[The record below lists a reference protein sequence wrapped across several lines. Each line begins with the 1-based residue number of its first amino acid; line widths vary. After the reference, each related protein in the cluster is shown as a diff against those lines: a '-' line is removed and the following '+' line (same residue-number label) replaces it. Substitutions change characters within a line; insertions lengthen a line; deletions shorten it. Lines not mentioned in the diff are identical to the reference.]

1 MADMI
6 KCPVCGESNPKE
18 FEFCQYCQSRLQP
31 LTGPLK
37 GADAPIK
44 PGSAPTKKSTADLE
58 PILPQWLRDARSS
71 ARDASEGDLP
81 QTPQQS
87 KLSPRPS
94 PSASSASQDLLAG
107 LSAQS
112 DDDDEE
118 TPDWLANITGGAPTS
133 KKPKG
138 ESADVRWVE
147 LGGAKDSAPE
157 SETPS
162 WMQELTPL
170 EPQSGQQSGLNDWMR
185 EASGASQQPAD
196 ESPDWLRQMAAGDG
210 GKLFDDSTDTFT
222 PADSSDTPDWLRQM
236 RAADSNSQND
246 VTLPDLPA
254 NTFNAAPADE
264 SPDWLRSLGAA
275 DSSTQNNS
283 APDWLNSLD
292 SQSKTVP
299 DAPDWL
305 SSLGAADS
313 GVQGDDA
320 LFGNAAPDAP
330 DWLRSLDANAGATS
344 NVAPAQSS
352 DTPDWLSS
360 LGAADSV
367 AQNNDAM
374 FGNATPA
381 ASDTPDWM
389 RSLDTPSAATPAQSS
404 DTPDWLSSLGA
415 ADSGAQN
422 NDAMFGS
429 ATPAASDTPD
439 WMRSLDTPSAATP
452 AQSSD
457 TPDWLSSLGAVDSGA
472 QNNEALFGSA
482 TPTASDTP
490 DWMRSLD
497 TPSAATSAQSS
508 DTPDWLS
515 SLGAADSGAQND
527 DAMFDS
533 VAPTASDTP
542 DWMRSLETPSA
553 ATSAQSSDT
562 PDWLSSLGAADSVA
576 QNNDAMFGS
585 ATPAASDTPD
595 WLQGLGSETPSATP
609 TPAVNDDWLKGAQ
622 GGASQPAQSD
632 QLSEADMPSWLAGAS
647 TPASLPPAAEPQKDT
662 ESAAL
667 GDVPSWLK
675 AAAPQ
680 SSIYDDL
687 RAPQPAA
694 PVAPSDSSSSGWTSA
709 FKSLD
714 PALPA
719 QSEPAAAFTA
729 DSSGSADSLFTDM
742 PDWLSGAVETPAL
755 SAAPETKPAEDTIE
769 ASQLP
774 SWVQAMRPV
783 DTGVAQIAAT
793 SGRSQTLEA
802 RGAFAGLQGA
812 LPAAPSY
819 APTSKPKTYSLKL
832 QATGEQLSQAALL
845 EQILAAETSPVPIA
859 SFSTL
864 RTSNILRWSLA
875 FIFFAMAF
883 AVLSM
888 RTQIFSLPVGVPFEI
903 DTAIQA
909 VQFIPEDAPVLVAF
923 DYEPARVGEMEAV
936 AGPLFDNLTLF
947 HRPRLTFIATNE
959 NSSLLADRFMLTG
972 PMAAHTK
979 NGLQYL
985 NLGYLP
991 GGQMGI
997 RAFAQN
1003 PRAAAPFDV
1012 TFAPAWDSVQLQDV
1026 KSFSQFAAFIL
1037 VTDSS
1042 DAARVWIEQTTSVR
1056 GTVPIVVI
1064 ASAQA
1069 APMIQ
1074 PYYASGQI
1082 KGLVSG
1088 LQGGA
1093 VFEQS
1098 NAGRPGTARAYWD
1111 AYSIGML
1118 IAAALIVFGG
1128 LWNLFLSSR
1137 DRAAA
1142 REVK

>member
-344 NVAPAQSS
+344 NVAP
-352 DTPDWLSS
+352 
-360 LGAADSV
+360 
-367 AQNNDAM
+367 
-374 FGNATPA
+374 
-381 ASDTPDWM
+381 
-389 RSLDTPSAATPAQSS
+389 
-404 DTPDWLSSLGA
+404 
-415 ADSGAQN
+415 
-422 NDAMFGS
+422 
-429 ATPAASDTPD
+429 
-439 WMRSLDTPSAATP
+439 
-452 AQSSD
+452 
-457 TPDWLSSLGAVDSGA
+457 
-472 QNNEALFGSA
+472 
-482 TPTASDTP
+482 
-490 DWMRSLD
+490 
-497 TPSAATSAQSS
+497 AQSS